1 MQGPDRDQEGE
12 PMDDDADVLPIDPDL
27 APSDPAE
34 PTVPPRP
41 RIRHRWSS
49 RAQPDV
55 LAAISL
61 GGMLGASARYGMA
74 RWIPTAANGFPW
86 ATFSTNLSG
95 SFLLGFLLVLLLER
109 LPPTKLLRPFLATG
123 IIGAFTTM
131 STYEVETALLIK
143 GGHPT
148 TGLVYGF
155 GSLFAGLG
163 LAYAGILAGR
173 LTPGRHREVR
183 R

>member
-1 MQGPDRDQEGE
+1 
-12 PMDDDADVLPIDPDL
+12 MDDDADVLPIDPDL

-34 PTVPPRP
+34 PTVAPHPPV
-41 RIRHRWSS
+41 RHRWSS

-55 LAAISL
+55 LVAISL
-61 GGMLGASARYGMA
+61 GGMLGASARYGIA
-74 RWIPTAANGFPW
+74 RWIPTAPHGFPW
-86 ATFSTNLSG
+86 ATFWTNLSG

-109 LPPTKLLRPFLATG
+109 FPPTKLLRPFLATG

-143 GGHPT
+143 NGHAA
-148 TGLVYGF
+148 TGLLYGF
-155 GSLFAGLG
+155 GSLAAGLV

-173 LTPGRHREVR
+173 LTPARHQEVHHR
-183 R
+183 